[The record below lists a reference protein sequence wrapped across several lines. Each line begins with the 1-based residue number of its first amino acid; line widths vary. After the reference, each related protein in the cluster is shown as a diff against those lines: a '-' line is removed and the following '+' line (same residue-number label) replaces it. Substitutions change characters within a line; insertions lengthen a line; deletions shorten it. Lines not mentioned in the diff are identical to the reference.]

1 MGNDCKVCKKN
12 NAEQELIIS
21 PIIKD
26 PEDSLDHVKS
36 EQRFSTFKEII
47 NNNPEQ
53 YKKLLKLKN
62 SFLAFQKRKIYKR
75 LLNKFREDQKA
86 FTYEE
91 LFETLSKEN
100 QYKSLQK
107 RTNET
112 YRYKSGAVYIGDW
125 LGGFR
130 HGNGDMTWE
139 DGVT

>member
-1 MGNDCKVCKKN
+1 MGNECKVCKKN

-21 PIIKD
+21 SSPILKER
-26 PEDSLDHVKS
+26 EDSLDHVKS

-62 SFLAFQKRKIYKR
+62 SFLSYQKRKIYKS

-91 LFETLSKEN
+91 LFETLSKDKKYN
-100 QYKSLQK
+100 TLKK
-107 RTNET
+107 RQNET
-112 YRYKSGAVYIGDW
+112 YHYKSGAVYTGDW
-125 LGGFR
+125 
-130 HGNGDMTWE
+130 
-139 DGVT
+139 